1 MAIIAENK
9 PVETVL
15 IPAGNHIARC
25 YAMVEIG
32 TVREDKG
39 PYMGKELHK
48 VRIGWETPHEC
59 HDFGKGLQPFSIH
72 KEFTLSM
79 FEKATLRKYLESWR
93 GKPFTE
99 EEAEKFDITKLLG
112 KPCML
117 NIIHVKSK
125 SSGRIYADI
134 SSIATLPK
142 VIECPDQVNATV
154 ELSFDNWKQHVF
166 DALPDFVK
174 EKIKKS
180 KEYAAITAPGHTETP
195 QANGS
200 DSDDDLPF

>member
-142 VIECPDQVNATV
+142 VIECPEQVNATV

-166 DALPDFVK
+166 EALPDFVK

-200 DSDDDLPF
+200 DSDEDLPF